1 MSEVARVKVLEDV
14 LLERERHDTAWEPH
28 YSRLY
33 EYTHYIQ
40 LAAICFAMAEA
51 QFKEDTKNEK
61 YS

>member
-14 LLERERHDTAWEPH
+14 LLERERNDTSWEPH

-33 EYTHYIQ
+33 GYTHYIQ

-51 QFKEDTKNEK
+51 CQEEDTKNEK

>member
-14 LLERERHDTAWEPH
+14 LLERERQDTSWDTK
-28 YSRLY
+28 LY
-33 EYTHYIQ
+33 GYTHYIQ

-51 QFKEDTKNEK
+51 QLKEDTKNEK

>member
-14 LLERERHDTAWEPH
+14 LLERERQDTAWD
-28 YSRLY
+28 SRLY
-33 EYTHYIQ
+33 GYTHYIQ

-51 QFKEDTKNEK
+51 CQEEDTKYEK

>member
-14 LLERERHDTAWEPH
+14 LLERERQDTAWDNK
-28 YSRLY
+28 LY
-33 EYTHYIQ
+33 GYTHYIQ

-51 QFKEDTKNEK
+51 CQEEDTKNEK

>member
-14 LLERERHDTAWEPH
+14 LLEREQHDTAWEPH